1 LIKTA
6 IDRYTT
12 GPLVP
17 FWYGY
22 TSNPNPPPT
31 QILPM
36 GHVPEGYHLHIS
48 LPVAYGITK
57 TQVCIAFMSS
67 YSFCVPLSPD
77 LSQYIGAI
85 LWVSHTRGR
94 DSRMK
99 ILMC

>member
-1 LIKTA
+1 MIKTA

-12 GPLVP
+12 GPLIP

-22 TSNPNPPPT
+22 TSNPNPP

-48 LPVAYGITK
+48 LPVAYGITE
-57 TQVCIAFMSS
+57 TQVYIAFMSS
-67 YSFCVPLSPD
+67 YSFCVPVSLD